1 MTEALAYLLATFAT
15 CADPSLWSAP
25 GPTAITPLQSAA
37 VRAAW
42 DPETHTWGAAPKG
55 SAAAT
60 ERVMSLGG
68 PELPFETP
76 IGFALPNGGRGW
88 YLGKS
93 GMERVRV
100 VRGPDGRF
108 HQICEPAQDA
118 AEPPAAA
125 TPAAQPTD
133 R

>member
-1 MTEALAYLLATFAT
+1 MTEALAFVLATFAA
-15 CADPSLWSAP
+15 CADPALCT
-25 GPTAITPLQSAA
+25 TAADRATPSVTSSA

-42 DPETHTWGAAPKG
+42 DPETRTWGPAPKG
-55 SAAAT
+55 AASAGLAT
-60 ERVMSLGG
+60 SLGG

-93 GMERVRV
+93 GMERVSV

-108 HQICEPAQDA
+108 HPVCEPALGA
-118 AEPPAAA
+118 TE
-125 TPAAQPTD
+125 TPAPEPTD

>member
-15 CADPSLWSAP
+15 CADPSLSATAH
-25 GPTAITPLQSAA
+25 PTATVSATAAA
-37 VRAAW
+37 VRTAW
-42 DPETHTWGAAPKG
+42 DPETQTWGAAPHSG
-55 SAAAT
+55 PAAGLAT
-60 ERVMSLGG
+60 SLGG

-108 HQICEPAQDA
+108 HSVCDPAQDA
-118 AEPPAAA
+118 AEAPAAA
-125 TPAAQPTD
+125 PTD